1 MLKFNTDSQTF
12 EKLEETELK
21 TQGLLE
27 RYDLQK
33 AIVKSW
39 DLFKNE
45 IGFPS
50 AFLIGQEIK
59 PHDVTGDSIDLV
71 AFDPDDSS
79 IIIIE
84 LKRDRNKLQ
93 LLQAL
98 SYAAMVNQWGADDLI
113 DSIQKECNPN
123 PEELIDL
130 IRSSDINTHIKMI
143 LIAESFDP
151 EVIITADWLK
161 SLYDVD
167 ISAFAISLHKM
178 GEHHFIEIEQRYP
191 LKELSDTFEARSRR
205 AKRKREKPKVEWI
218 DVLPKL
224 KYPFAEKGIELCK
237 KITDGDPPRRRF
249 GRIRTNHDGF
259 SWISLN
265 FREKYI
271 NVYLGGDLENAQEF
285 LQSKFKDPIKVNSWR
300 DGYSFLV
307 EKQGQFN
314 DLVSWLDIE
323 QT

>member
-1 MLKFNTDSQTF
+1 MLKFDTSSLTF

-33 AIVKSW
+33 AIVHSW

-59 PHDVTGDSIDLV
+59 PHDATGDSIDLV
-71 AFDPDDSS
+71 AFDPDESS

-84 LKRDRNKLQ
+84 LKRDKNKLQ

-98 SYAAMVNQWGADDLI
+98 SYAAMISQWGTEDLI
-113 DSIQKECNPN
+113 DNIQKECNPN

-130 IRSSDINTHIKMI
+130 INSNEINQQIKI
-143 LIAESFDP
+143 LLIAELFDP
-151 EVIITADWLK
+151 EVIITSDWLK
-161 SLYDVD
+161 TLYDVD
-167 ISAFAISLHKM
+167 ISAFAISLNKM
-178 GEHHFIEIEQRYP
+178 GEHHFLEIEQRYP
-191 LKELSDTFEARSRR
+191 LKELSDAFDARSRR
-205 AKRKREKPKVEWI
+205 VKRKGKKPKVDWD

-224 KYPFAEKGIELCK
+224 KYPFAERGIELCK
-237 KITDGDPPRRRF
+237 KITIGDPPRRRF

-271 NVYLGGDLENAQEF
+271 NVYLGGDFDGAQEF
-285 LQSKFKDPIKVNSWR
+285 LQSKFKDPIKVNTWR

-307 EKQGQFN
+307 EAQGQFD
-314 DLVSWLDIE
+314 DLISWLRLE
-323 QT
+323 